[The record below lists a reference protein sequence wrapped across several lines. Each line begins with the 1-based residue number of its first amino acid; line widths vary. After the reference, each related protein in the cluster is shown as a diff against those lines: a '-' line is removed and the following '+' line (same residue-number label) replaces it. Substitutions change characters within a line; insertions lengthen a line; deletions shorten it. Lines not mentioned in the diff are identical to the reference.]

1 MKSDIKICTIQK
13 PVIPRNN
20 IIKDDIPFFLKTV
33 NKALSA
39 YAKTSRIAIM
49 LDDYFMICYVA
60 QSNQF

>member
-1 MKSDIKICTIQK
+1 MKSDIRICTIQK

-49 LDDYFMICYVA
+49 LDDYFMIC
-60 QSNQF
+60 